1 VLVYA
6 RYDCLLIRLI
16 LSCCVFGAV
25 MVFCAVISVI
35 GAAVTQYDI
44 PSQRRRRELSVY
56 KENESEDAD
65 SIVQ

>member
-1 VLVYA
+1 
-6 RYDCLLIRLI
+6 
-16 LSCCVFGAV
+16 